1 MLHLSR
7 YYKEKTMK
15 LCRTIAMATLISVG
29 ISSQSVLANKEKTLP
44 IVGLWEG
51 IDFDDGASH
60 LRSIRL
66 NEDGTFSVSGNATYF
81 MLCDGTDRGLINGTG
96 VVENGVLKTKVS
108 LTCFNDGRVIEG
120 LESQYLL
127 DRKNG
132 TLTEQRGFEVT
143 PPIIFHLISSPSPRS
158 KY

>member
-1 MLHLSR
+1 
-7 YYKEKTMK
+7 MK
-15 LCRTIAMATLISVG
+15 LCRTIAMATLIIMG
-29 ISSQSVLANKEKTLP
+29 LNSQSVLANDKKVIP

-60 LRSIRL
+60 LRSIRR

-81 MLCDGTDRGLINGTG
+81 MLCGGTDRGLINGTG

-108 LTCFNDGRVIEG
+108 LTCFNNGRIIQG
-120 LESQYLL
+120 LESNYVL

-132 TLTEQRGFEVT
+132 TLTEQRLFGVT
-143 PPIIFHLISSPSPRS
+143 PPLIFHLISPPP

>member
-1 MLHLSR
+1 
-7 YYKEKTMK
+7 MK

-29 ISSQSVLANKEKTLP
+29 INGQSVLANKEKTIP
-44 IVGLWEG
+44 VVGLWEG

-60 LRSIRL
+60 LRSIRR
-66 NEDGTFSVSGNATYF
+66 NEDGTFSVSGNATYYT
-81 MLCDGTDRGLINGTG
+81 MCGGTDRGLINGTG

-108 LTCFNDGRVIEG
+108 LTCFNNGRTIEG
-120 LESQYLL
+120 LETNYVL

-132 TLTEQRGFEVT
+132 TLTELRRFGVK
-143 PPIIFHLISSPSPRS
+143 PPIIFHLISPRP